1 MLNSQL
7 ILVLLGKP
15 DCIEYVHFNSLKSLG
30 SSDEVTTEHSC
41 LLLMFLNDLSNE
53 WFPSYE
59 IS

>member
-15 DCIEYVHFNSLKSLG
+15 DCIKYVHFNSWKSLG
-30 SSDEVTTEHSC
+30 SSELTAGHSC
-41 LLLMFLNDLSNE
+41 FLLMFLNDLSKE

-59 IS
+59 IN